1 MKTGKTLETITHA
14 ENFVLLSE
22 KQLSDTSKWNL
33 EFLFQTV
40 RYLSTFLP
48 GYFHFGQLLLSCTV
62 FIPKTKT

>member
-14 ENFVLLSE
+14 ENFLLLSE

-33 EFLFQTV
+33 EFLSQTV

-48 GYFHFGQLLLSCTV
+48 DYFHVG
-62 FIPKTKT
+62 